1 MWLFI
6 GCSPCWWQAA
16 AEMWTDLLLQVLRAL
31 CQAHAGLLREGGQRS
46 RRSCVSLM
54 LPVVRDRHGL
64 QFILA
69 GSSLIRQAPI
79 CPCFS
84 HLHIQLSFPTA
95 GPASLERHQ
104 AQRESQRQQFA
115 LTSSPAP
122 TIIQS
127 LISVLDPLSY
137 ITHSSSAFLI
147 KP

>member
-6 GCSPCWWQAA
+6 GCSPCWWEAA
-16 AEMWTDLLLQVLRAL
+16 AEIWTDLLLQVLRAP
-31 CQAHAGLLREGGQRS
+31 CQAHAGLLREGRQLS
-46 RRSCVSLM
+46 CRSCISLM
-54 LPVVRDRHGL
+54 LQVVRDRHGL

-69 GSSLIRQAPI
+69 GSSLTWQAPI

-95 GPASLERHQ
+95 GPPNLEQHQ
-104 AQRESQRQQFA
+104 AQRQSQTQQFA

-137 ITHSSSAFLI
+137 ITHSSSALLI